1 MKIMGTDMVTTT
13 ETGTGFDLALNE
25 EQELAQRT
33 ARDIAREKVLPRA
46 REIDEKG
53 KVPPEL
59 IAEMASLG
67 FLGIYIPE
75 TYGGAGLDA
84 LSYALVTE
92 EINRACASTGV
103 IMSSHVSL
111 VCDPLLHYGSDPQ
124 KDRFLRPLAGGEKLG
139 CFALSE
145 PASGSDAA
153 AMRTSARRDGD
164 AWVLNGTKNFITNG
178 ASADI
183 ALVFA
188 QTQPDAGSVSAGER
202 AKARHRGI
210 VAFIVEKGTPGF
222 SVGKLEH
229 KLGIR
234 GSDTAQLHFQDCRIP
249 AANLLGTVGDG
260 FKIALSTLDGGR
272 ISIAA
277 QAVGI
282 ARACLEDS
290 LAYAKEREAFG
301 KKIVEFQAIQWKLAD
316 MATEIDAAR
325 LLVWRAAALKDR
337 GEDHILA
344 AAQAKLFASDVA
356 VRAARECV
364 QIFGGYGYLTD
375 FPAERH
381 YRDAKITEIYE
392 GTSEIMN
399 LVIAEEILRQ

>member
-1 MKIMGTDMVTTT
+1 MDTDMVTTT
-13 ETGTGFDLALNE
+13 ETVTGFDLGLTE

-33 ARDIAREKVLPRA
+33 ARDFAREKVLPRA
-46 REIDEKG
+46 REIDEQG
-53 KVPPEL
+53 KVPQEL
-59 IAEMASLG
+59 LAEMASLG
-67 FLGIYIPE
+67 FLGIYVPE
-75 TYGGAGLDA
+75 SYGGAGLDA

-103 IMSSHVSL
+103 VMSSHVSL
-111 VCDPLLHYGSDPQ
+111 VVDPLLHYGSDAQ
-124 KDRFLRPLAGGEKLG
+124 KDRFLRPLASGEKLG

-188 QTQPDAGSVSAGER
+188 QTDPQT
-202 AKARHRGI
+202 RHRGI
-210 VAFIVEKGTPGF
+210 AAFVVEKGTPGF

-234 GSDTAQLHFQDCRIP
+234 GSDTAQLLFQDCRVP
-249 AANLLGTVGDG
+249 AANLLGEVGEG

-290 LAYAKEREAFG
+290 LAYAQEREAFG

-325 LLVWRAAALKDR
+325 LLVWRAATLKDR

-399 LVIAEEILRQ
+399 LVIAEEILKE

>member
-1 MKIMGTDMVTTT
+1 MTTST
-13 ETGTGFDLALNE
+13 ETGGRGPQARSDGGFDVSLSE
-25 EQELAQRT
+25 EQLLVQKT
-33 ARDIAREKVLPRA
+33 AREFARDKVLPKA
-46 REIDEKG
+46 AEIDENK
-53 KVPPEL
+53 KIPAEL
-59 IAEMASLG
+59 ITEMGALG
-67 FLGIYIPE
+67 FMGIDVPE
-75 TYGGAGLDA
+75 EFGGSGLDR
-84 LSYALVTE
+84 LTYMLVVE

-103 IMSSHVSL
+103 VLCTHVSL
-111 VCDPLLHYGSDPQ
+111 AIEPLLLFGTDAQ
-124 KDRFLRPLAGGEKLG
+124 KQRWIPGMATGEKIG

-145 PASGSDAA
+145 PGSGSDAA

-164 AWVLNGTKNFITNG
+164 AFILNGTKNFITNG
-178 ASADI
+178 SI
-183 ALVFA
+183 AGVAIVFA
-188 QTQPDAGSVSAGER
+188 QTDPAL
-202 AKARHRGI
+202 KHKGI
-210 VAFIVEKGTPGF
+210 AAFVVEKGTPGF
-222 SVGKLEH
+222 SVGKLER

-234 GSDTAQLHFQDCRIP
+234 GSDTAQLIFQDCRVP
-249 AANLLGTVGDG
+249 AGNLLGSVGDG
-260 FKIALSTLDGGR
+260 FKIALATLDGGR

-282 ARACLEDS
+282 ARACLEDA

-301 KKIVEFQAIQWKLAD
+301 KKLTDFQAIQWKLAD

-325 LLVWRAAALKDR
+325 LLMWKAATLKDQ
-337 GEDHILA
+337 GQPHTLEA
-344 AAQAKLFASDVA
+344 AEAKLFASDIA
-356 VRAARECV
+356 VKAARECV